1 MAAERARGSTVLGF
15 HLRALLQQ
23 DTTAAMKME
32 RLVPENPKPEL
43 ELGGSRD
50 DPDDPQPETTTQGR
64 TAAQQCIKRET
75 EEGPVSQR
83 WESQRMEFVKIV
95 QSHPLGDRTPQRLE
109 MTPTNVKQNFP
120 ALFEG
125 AAATSPWADEET
137 EGRPIL
143 GLNRTASKPN
153 HEPDFPDQ
161 KDLDDIKVIKIE
173 EPGSP
178 ELQRQRFRQ
187 FRYQEA
193 AGPWESYCRLRELCH
208 QWLMPESHTKEQI
221 LELVILEQ
229 FLSILPQEMLSWVRE
244 RGSENC
250 IQAVALAENFL
261 LRQQEA
267 ERQDQQGPG
276 MTHEAVPRFPV
287 SDGTSLEMALGH
299 LYREVK
305 LEHNGEASVFG
316 AWKPAENIRM
326 SSERGRI
333 QDLEDFS
340 KQAEPKRFQGNET
353 EEQRSNSFI
362 SPAGSLYEMAI
373 QQAMH
378 REKKNTKK
386 LGENLFRDKSLM
398 NRHSRTQTGEKLYE
412 CSDCGKAFVSKSG
425 YVVHSRIHSG
435 EKPYECTHCG
445 KNFRQSSQLN
455 SHSRIHTGEKPFKC
469 LDCGKGF
476 GRSSNLI
483 SHQRIHTGEKPYA
496 CSACNKRFCDKSSL
510 VRHERLHTGDNPY
523 KCTMCGKSFSQSH
536 HLITHQRSHTGEK
549 PYRCPHCSKSFC
561 DKSTYIRHQKNHTG
575 EKPYKCPD
583 CGECFSRT
591 KHFIRHQNIHSAREL
606 YPCLDCGESFCRKS
620 SLKTHQRIHTGEKPF
635 ECADCGKK
643 FNRSTNLISHQRI
656 HTGEKPYACTECGKR
671 FNRRAHLMG
680 HQRVHAQNRENP

>member
-1 MAAERARGSTVLGF
+1 MAVEKARGSTVLGL

-23 DTTAAMKME
+23 DTTSAMKME
-32 RLVPENPKPEL
+32 RPEPEGPKTKL
-43 ELGGSRD
+43 ELGGTGEN
-50 DPDDPQPETTTQGR
+50 PEDTRLEMAARGR
-64 TAAQQCIKRET
+64 TGAPQNIKRET
-75 EEGPVSQR
+75 EEGPVSPR
-83 WESQRMEFVKIV
+83 WESQWTEFVKIV
-95 QSHPLGDRTPQRLE
+95 HSHPSGERTPQLPETR
-109 MTPTNVKQNFP
+109 PTDLMHNFP
-120 ALFEG
+120 APFEG
-125 AAATSPWADEET
+125 AAATSRWPNEAK
-137 EGRPIL
+137 EGRPIP
-143 GLNRTASKPN
+143 GLNRMPPRLSCK
-153 HEPDFPDQ
+153 PDFADQ
-161 KDLDDIKVIKIE
+161 RDTEGIKVIKIE
-173 EPGSP
+173 EPGGP
-178 ELQRQRFRQ
+178 EIHRQRFRQ

-193 AGPWESYCRLRELCH
+193 GGPWESYCRLRELCH

-221 LELVILEQ
+221 LEMVILEQ

-244 RGSENC
+244 RGSESC

-261 LRQQEA
+261 LRKQEA
-267 ERQDQQGPG
+267 ERQDQQGSEAKQ
-276 MTHEAVPRFPV
+276 EAVPRFPV
-287 SDGTSLEMALGH
+287 SDGTSLETALGQ

-305 LEHNGEASVFG
+305 LEQDGETTALG
-316 AWKPAENIRM
+316 AWKPTENVGM
-326 SSERGRI
+326 PSERGKC
-333 QDLEDFS
+333 QDLEDLL
-340 KQAEPKRFQGNET
+340 KRTEPKKFQGNEMV
-353 EEQRSNSFI
+353 EHRSNSLI
-362 SPAGSLYEMAI
+362 SQAGSLYEMAI
-373 QQAMH
+373 QQALH
-378 REKKNTKK
+378 KENKKSKK
-386 LGENLFRDKSLM
+386 LGENLFRDKSHL
-398 NRHSRTQTGEKLYE
+398 NRHPRTQSGEKLYE

-435 EKPYECTHCG
+435 EKPYECSHCG
-445 KNFRQSSQLN
+445 KSFRQSSQLN

-496 CSACNKRFCDKSSL
+496 CSVCNKRFCDKSSL

-523 KCTMCGKSFSQSH
+523 KCTVCGKSFSQSH

-549 PYRCPHCSKSFC
+549 PYRCLHCSKSFC

-583 CGECFSRT
+583 CGECFSRS

-635 ECADCGKK
+635 ECTDCGKK

-656 HTGEKPYACTECGKR
+656 HTGEKPYACPECGKR

-680 HQRVHAQNRENP
+680 HQRVHMQNRENP